1 MVGASNG
8 TPLAEG
14 DAVALI
20 KELEVKGAGFTAKRG
35 TLVKGIHLT
44 ADAGMVEGRAN
55 GITIVLKTQ
64 FLKKA

>member
-20 KELEVKGAGFTAKRG
+20 KELE
-35 TLVKGIHLT
+35 
-44 ADAGMVEGRAN
+44 GRAN